1 MQNLTEE
8 FKDLKVLLEIE
19 VLLVLVLKDH
29 EVI

>member
-19 VLLVLVLKDH
+19 VLLVLVLKVH